1 MMNANNLK
9 SPDDNIKNIQ
19 EGKAQILNNDQDAF
33 YNPIQTFNRD
43 MRYEH
48 ITTAY
53 DQFHF

>member
-1 MMNANNLK
+1 MNANNLK

-19 EGKAQILNNDQDAF
+19 EGKAQILNSDQDAF